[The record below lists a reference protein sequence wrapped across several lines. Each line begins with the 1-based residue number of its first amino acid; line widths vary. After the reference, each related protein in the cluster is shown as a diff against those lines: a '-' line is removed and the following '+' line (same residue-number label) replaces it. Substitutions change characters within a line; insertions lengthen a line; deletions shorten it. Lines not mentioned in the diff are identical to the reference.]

1 MNLLDNH
8 PEFRDVTFAFAGRM
22 QKLLNIDVKSVE
34 LLLLF
39 RHLFLKKGADPS
51 THATLT
57 TYQQCWPD
65 AVAYGHAHGRP
76 GSGITRNVDEVRSL
90 PPRLE

>member
-34 LLLLF
+34 LLHF
-39 RHLFLKKGADPS
+39 RHLGLKK
-51 THATLT
+51 LIL
-57 TYQQCWPD
+57 W
-65 AVAYGHAHGRP
+65 
-76 GSGITRNVDEVRSL
+76 L
-90 PPRLE
+90 L